1 MNTKLQ
7 INSELQKHLKETNA
21 INDGVQYVFKFDNN
35 YGASVVRHKFSYGG
49 MQGQWEI
56 AVLDESDQL
65 TYKTPITKDVLGWQ
79 DQEEVTDI
87 LFQISKL

>member
-1 MNTKLQ
+1 MNTELQ
-7 INSELQKHLKETNA
+7 INSELQKHLVKTNA

-56 AVLDESDQL
+56 AVLDQSDEL
-65 TYKTPITKDVLGWQ
+65 TYKTPITQDVLGWQ
-79 DQEEVTDI
+79 DQDEVMDV
-87 LFQISKL
+87 LFAISKL

>member
-1 MNTKLQ
+1 MNTELQ
-7 INSELQKHLKETNA
+7 INSELQKHLVETSA
-21 INDGVQYVFKFDNN
+21 VNDGVQYVFKFDNN

-65 TYKTPITKDVLGWQ
+65 TYKTPITQDVLGWQ
-79 DQEEVTDI
+79 DQDEVMDV
-87 LFQISKL
+87 LFAISKL